1 MTVRGTSSLAAAVAA
16 LLLMAPA
23 LRAAG
28 ADSQPVTDLAAIK
41 EIDFTGLSDAQK
53 KMALRIMNANPC
65 NCGCEGA
72 SQVPKT
78 IAVCR
83 RDMPNSCRRSLIF
96 ARTVVD
102 SIREGKDEAAV
113 TKVLQAKAATFVE
126 ARVPE
131 DTGQVFNIDVTN
143 NPVRG
148 PKTAPVR
155 IVEFSDFQC
164 PYCAELQKTLEQVLK
179 AFPKDV
185 QVVYKQY
192 PLNIHQFARQAA
204 AASLFA
210 QGQGK
215 FWELHDKMFQGFTQ
229 ISDENIRKW
238 VGEVGL
244 NLADYDKAM
253 QTGRFEPVIQK
264 DMADGAA
271 AKVLGTPTLFVNGK
285 RIHDRSFDGFKK
297 SIQEELATQRTGAP
311 AAPATPAAASKIP
324 AKTN

>member
-1 MTVRGTSSLAAAVAA
+1 MHGRLTPKLAIAATA
-16 LLLMAPA
+16 LFLLVPT

-28 ADSQPVTDLAAIK
+28 TDPNPVTDLAAIK

-65 NCGCEGA
+65 NCGCEAGN
-72 SQVPKT
+72 QTPKS

-126 ARVPE
+126 ARLPE
-131 DTGQVFNIDVTN
+131 DTGQVYNIDVTN

-164 PYCAELQKTLEQVLK
+164 PYCAELQKTLDQVLK

-185 QVVYKQY
+185 QVIYKQY
-192 PLNIHQFARQAA
+192 PLNIHQYARQAA

-229 ISDENIRKW
+229 ISDENLRKW

-244 NLADYDKAM
+244 NLAEYDKAV
-253 QTGRFEPVIQK
+253 QSGRFEPVIQK

-285 RIHDRSFDGFKK
+285 RIHDRSFEGFKK
-297 SIQEELATQRTGAP
+297 TIQEELASQRTGSTTAP
-311 AAPATPAAASKIP
+311 AGAAKAPTSA
-324 AKTN
+324 N

>member
-1 MTVRGTSSLAAAVAA
+1 MNERLTPKLATAAAA
-16 LLLMAPA
+16 LFLLVPT

-28 ADSQPVTDLAAIK
+28 TDSSPVTDVAAIK

-65 NCGCEGA
+65 NCGCEA
-72 SQVPKT
+72 ADQTPKS

-126 ARVPE
+126 ARLPE
-131 DTGQVFNIDVTN
+131 DNGQIYNIDVTN

-148 PKTAPVR
+148 PKTAQVR

-185 QVVYKQY
+185 QVIYKQY
-192 PLNIHQFARQAA
+192 PLNIHQYSRQAA

-229 ISDENIRKW
+229 INDQNLRKW

-244 NLADYDKAM
+244 NLAEYDKAV
-253 QTGRFEPVIQK
+253 QSGRFEPVIQK

-285 RIHDRSFDGFKK
+285 RIHDRSFEGFKK
-297 SIQEELATQRTGAP
+297 TIQEELAGQRAGSTAAP
-311 AAPATPAAASKIP
+311 AAATKAPARTD
-324 AKTN
+324 